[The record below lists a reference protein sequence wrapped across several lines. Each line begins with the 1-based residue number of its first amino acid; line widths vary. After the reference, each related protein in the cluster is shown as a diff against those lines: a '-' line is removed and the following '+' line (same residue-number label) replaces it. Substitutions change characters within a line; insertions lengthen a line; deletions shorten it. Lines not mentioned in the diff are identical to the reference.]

1 MKITVYT
8 IKDCAF
14 SKQEK
19 EYLNT
24 NKLVFE
30 EKDLEANK
38 DFLTEM
44 LAISNNFAGTPVTR
58 VEKDD
63 GTIAVLKGFTKAEFD
78 TTFGLASPKSTTEAG
93 TTPAPTTTGSE
104 NLTPAVP
111 TDLTDLAT
119 PAVEQPITDL
129 TGSTDSTDSTGSA
142 GSVSPAPISAET
154 PISEPTNPEPTNP
167 DLTNQVTNNQ
177 ATAPSDP
184 LKSVMDDLQAKAEPV
199 TPVIEQSPT
208 VTPPV
213 FKPTNQVTNNQ
224 ATSPPVVPLADAPT
238 IPDFPAK

>member
-30 EKDLEANK
+30 EKDLETNK

-78 TTFGLASPKSTTEAG
+78 TTFGFVAEVKPPVEAEVKPVVE
-93 TTPAPTTTGSE
+93 TPPAP
-104 NLTPAVP
+104 PAESVSPAPVP

-129 TGSTDSTDSTGSA
+129 TGSTDSTDSTDSA

-154 PISEPTNPEPTNP
+154 PISEPTNPEPTN
-167 DLTNQVTNNQ
+167 QVTNNQ
-177 ATAPSDP
+177 ATAPPDP
-184 LKSVMDDLQAKAEPV
+184 LKSVMDDLQAKAE
-199 TPVIEQSPT
+199 TTVI
-208 VTPPV
+208 PPV
-213 FKPTNQVTNNQ
+213 QPTMTDSTDST
-224 ATSPPVVPLADAPT
+224 APVVPPADAPA

>member
-1 MKITVYT
+1 LTNKCFSFILKIEMKITVYT

-30 EKDLEANK
+30 EKDLETNK

-78 TTFGLASPKSTTEAG
+78 TVFGFVTAEAKPPVEE
-93 TTPAPTTTGSE
+93 TKPVVETPPAP
-104 NLTPAVP
+104 P
-111 TDLTDLAT
+111 
-119 PAVEQPITDL
+119 VE
-129 TGSTDSTDSTGSA
+129 
-142 GSVSPAPISAET
+142 SVSPAPV
-154 PISEPTNPEPTNP
+154 PVEPTVAPEPPKADEKPLN
-167 DLTNQVTNNQ
+167 DL
-177 ATAPSDP
+177 
-184 LKSVMDDLQAKAEPV
+184 MDKLNSKITPPPV
-199 TPVIEQSPT
+199 TPPT
-208 VTPPV
+208 LSDETAQPATPVSSDQPV
-213 FKPTNQVTNNQ
+213 
-224 ATSPPVVPLADAPT
+224 PPSADAPA

>member
-1 MKITVYT
+1 MKITIYT

-30 EKDLEANK
+30 EKDLETNK

-63 GTIAVLKGFTKAEFD
+63 GTIAVLKGFTKEEFD
-78 TTFGLASPKSTTEAG
+78 KTFGFVTEVKPPVEAEVKPVIE
-93 TTPAPTTTGSE
+93 TPPT
-104 NLTPAVP
+104 PP
-111 TDLTDLAT
+111 
-119 PAVEQPITDL
+119 VE
-129 TGSTDSTDSTGSA
+129 A
-142 GSVSPAPISAET
+142 VSPAPVHDET
-154 PISEPTNPEPTNP
+154 P
-167 DLTNQVTNNQ
+167 V
-177 ATAPSDP
+177 ATSPDP
-184 LKSVMDDLQAKAEPV
+184 LKSVMDDLQAKAEPTMV
-199 TPVIEQSPT
+199 TP
-208 VTPPV
+208 TPV
-213 FKPTNQVTNNQ
+213 VE
-224 ATSPPVVPLADAPT
+224 PPVVEQPPVTNVEPSTPPPAGAPT

>member
-8 IKDCAF
+8 INDCAF

-30 EKDLEANK
+30 EKDLETNK

>member
-30 EKDLEANK
+30 EKDLETNK

-63 GTIAVLKGFTKAEFD
+63 GSIAVLKGFTKSEFD
-78 TTFGLASPKSTTEAG
+78 TTFGFISPDEASAKAG
-93 TTPAPTTTGSE
+93 PTDSSQ
-104 NLTPAVP
+104 PAVP
-111 TDLTDLAT
+111 SPVNDT
-119 PAVEQPITDL
+119 PIPPVPEVP
-129 TGSTDSTDSTGSA
+129 
-142 GSVSPAPISAET
+142 PAPVVTPVET
-154 PISEPTNPEPTNP
+154 PVAEP
-167 DLTNQVTNNQ
+167 TNQVTDNQ
-177 ATAPSDP
+177 AADSPDP
-184 LKSVMDDLQAKAEPV
+184 LKSVMDDLQAKAEP
-199 TPVIEQSPT
+199 T
-208 VTPPV
+208 VPPM
-213 FKPTNQVTNNQ
+213 
-224 ATSPPVVPLADAPT
+224 AEPVVPPMPPAPPASETPPTTMPVDSNAPT

>member
-30 EKDLEANK
+30 EKDLETNK

-63 GTIAVLKGFTKAEFD
+63 GTIAVLKGFTKEEFD
-78 TTFGLASPKSTTEAG
+78 TTFGFTAEVKPPVEAEAKP
-93 TTPAPTTTGSE
+93 TPPVEAVAPAPV
-104 NLTPAVP
+104 AP
-111 TDLTDLAT
+111 TDL
-119 PAVEQPITDL
+119 PP
-129 TGSTDSTDSTGSA
+129 
-142 GSVSPAPISAET
+142 AET
-154 PISEPTNPEPTNP
+154 PVTP
-167 DLTNQVTNNQ
+167 DLSAEVSTK
-177 ATAPSDP
+177 ADP
-184 LKSVMDDLQAKAEPV
+184 LKSVMDDLQAKAEPIDSAQGK
-199 TPVIEQSPT
+199 P
-208 VTPPV
+208 TPPPV
-213 FKPTNQVTNNQ
+213 VEQ
-224 ATSPPVVPLADAPT
+224 PPVVPPVTNDQPVTPPADAPT
-238 IPDFPAK
+238 IPDFPTK

>member
-30 EKDLEANK
+30 EKDLETNK

-63 GTIAVLKGFTKAEFD
+63 GTIAVLKGFTKEEFD
-78 TTFGLASPKSTTEAG
+78 KTFGFTAEVKPPVEAEAKP
-93 TTPAPTTTGSE
+93 TPPVEAVAPAP
-104 NLTPAVP
+104 
-111 TDLTDLAT
+111 
-119 PAVEQPITDL
+119 
-129 TGSTDSTDSTGSA
+129 TDSTDST
-142 GSVSPAPISAET
+142 VSP
-154 PISEPTNPEPTNP
+154 
-167 DLTNQVTNNQ
+167 
-177 ATAPSDP
+177 DP
-184 LKSVMDDLQAKAEPV
+184 LKSVMDDLQAKAEP
-199 TPVIEQSPT
+199 
-208 VTPPV
+208 TPPV
-213 FKPTNQVTNNQ
+213 VEQPPASPAEVPTEAGPTDSTVPT
-224 ATSPPVVPLADAPT
+224 PPPAGAPT
-238 IPDFPAK
+238 IPDFPTK

>member
-1 MKITVYT
+1 MKITLYT

-30 EKDLEANK
+30 EKDLETNK

-63 GTIAVLKGFTKAEFD
+63 GTIAVLKGFTKEEFD
-78 TTFGLASPKSTTEAG
+78 TTFGLVASPTNDQSSTTASNQPSVNDTPLPTPPVAEVPPVPPIEA
-93 TTPAPTTTGSE
+93 
-104 NLTPAVP
+104 
-111 TDLTDLAT
+111 
-119 PAVEQPITDL
+119 
-129 TGSTDSTDSTGSA
+129 
-142 GSVSPAPISAET
+142 VSPAPILVET
-154 PISEPTNPEPTNP
+154 PVITTP
-167 DLTNQVTNNQ
+167 
-177 ATAPSDP
+177 DP
-184 LKSVMDDLQAKAEPV
+184 LKSVMDDLQSKSQPTMPPAEQPT
-199 TPVIEQSPT
+199 TP
-208 VTPPV
+208 TP
-213 FKPTNQVTNNQ
+213 
-224 ATSPPVVPLADAPT
+224 S

>member
-30 EKDLEANK
+30 EKDLETNK

-78 TTFGLASPKSTTEAG
+78 TVFGFVTAEAKPPVE
-93 TTPAPTTTGSE
+93 TSAPAEPVNPAPVEPTIAPEIPKVEDKPLNEVMDKLNSKIVE
-104 NLTPAVP
+104 EKPAVVTPDVSPPPAAPPVQP
-111 TDLTDLAT
+111 TM
-119 PAVEQPITDL
+119 
-129 TGSTDSTDSTGSA
+129 TDSTNST
-142 GSVSPAPISAET
+142 
-154 PISEPTNPEPTNP
+154 
-167 DLTNQVTNNQ
+167 
-177 ATAPSDP
+177 
-184 LKSVMDDLQAKAEPV
+184 
-199 TPVIEQSPT
+199 
-208 VTPPV
+208 TPP
-213 FKPTNQVTNNQ
+213 
-224 ATSPPVVPLADAPT
+224 AGAPT
-238 IPDFPAK
+238 IPDFPTK

>member
-30 EKDLEANK
+30 EKDLETNK

-63 GTIAVLKGFTKAEFD
+63 GTISVLKGFTKEEFD
-78 TTFGLASPKSTTEAG
+78 TTFGFSVP
-93 TTPAPTTTGSE
+93 PAPVAATPKDQPTKPSDVTAVE
-104 NLTPAVP
+104 VPPAVEADQPSTQTVAP
-111 TDLTDLAT
+111 TPVSAPAETTDKVPTSSLDLSAT
-119 PAVEQPITDL
+119 KDASTVADSLQSVMDSLQSKSQDTKPADSEPTPTAPPVTEQPITTPTTMNQ
-129 TGSTDSTDSTGSA
+129 TG
-142 GSVSPAPISAET
+142 PA
-154 PISEPTNPEPTNP
+154 
-167 DLTNQVTNNQ
+167 
-177 ATAPSDP
+177 
-184 LKSVMDDLQAKAEPV
+184 
-199 TPVIEQSPT
+199 
-208 VTPPV
+208 
-213 FKPTNQVTNNQ
+213 
-224 ATSPPVVPLADAPT
+224 
-238 IPDFPAK
+238 IPDFPTK

>member
-1 MKITVYT
+1 MKITIYT

-30 EKDLEANK
+30 EKDLETNK

-78 TTFGLASPKSTTEAG
+78 TVFGLASPELKAEAG
-93 TTPAPTTTGSE
+93 STVPPVIEVPQTPP
-104 NLTPAVP
+104 
-111 TDLTDLAT
+111 
-119 PAVEQPITDL
+119 VE
-129 TGSTDSTDSTGSA
+129 
-142 GSVSPAPISAET
+142 SVSPAPIPTET
-154 PISEPTNPEPTNP
+154 P
-167 DLTNQVTNNQ
+167 VV
-177 ATAPSDP
+177 TAPDP
-184 LKSVMDDLQAKAEPV
+184 LKSVMDDLQAKAEPFDS
-199 TPVIEQSPT
+199 TQGKP
-208 VTPPV
+208 TPPV
-213 FKPTNQVTNNQ
+213 VEQPPISPAVVSTEASQTESTNP
-224 ATSPPVVPLADAPT
+224 SPPTDAPT
-238 IPDFPAK
+238 VPDFPTK